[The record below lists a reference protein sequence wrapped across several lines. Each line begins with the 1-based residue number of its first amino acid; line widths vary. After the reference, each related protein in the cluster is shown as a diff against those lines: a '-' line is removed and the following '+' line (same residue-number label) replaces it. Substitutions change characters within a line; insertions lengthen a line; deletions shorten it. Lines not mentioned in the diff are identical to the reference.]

1 MIDTIIVSGGN
12 IHSDFALDF
21 LKKNEA
27 CLIAADKGLEF
38 FLEHQLLP
46 DAVIGDFDSLSED
59 GKKFLEIQEER
70 SMDSEI
76 PYGGMTEWKL
86 QKGFGNEKKEI
97 KVIRLRP
104 EKDDSDTQSAMNYAI
119 RTGAK
124 KIVIF
129 GVTGN
134 RVDHLMANFGLLV
147 LAQNQGAEVTLV
159 DQYNYMKLISDG
171 TVLKKSEQFGKYV
184 SFFPFGGNVTDLTL
198 EGFKYPL
205 SNYCLTAAD
214 SGLTAVSYTHLDV
227 YKRQVDARDISQY
240 KVDMIEEN
248 IHRTDCINVQAHV
261 MDATVFD
268 VDSELKADVV
278 LADVPC
284 SGYGVI
290 GKKPEIKYRV
300 TAQKQEEI
308 VILQRT
314 ILDNAAEYVKPG
326 GVLVFSTC
334 TIAKE
339 ENEENMLWFMNNHP
353 FKLES
358 IDPYLPEELHSETT
372 ALGYLQLL
380 PGVHKTDGFF
390 IAKFRRK

>member
-59 GKKFLEIQEER
+59 GKKFLEIHEER

-159 DQYNYMKLISDG
+159 DRYNYMKLISDG

-184 SFFPFGGNVTDLTL
+184 SFFTVGGDVSGLTL
-198 EGFKYPL
+198 KGFKYPL
-205 SNYCLTAAD
+205 DGYDLTVAD
-214 SGLTAVSYTHLDV
+214 SGLTVS
-227 YKRQVDARDISQY
+227 
-240 KVDMIEEN
+240 N
-248 IHRTDCINVQAHV
+248 
-261 MDATVFD
+261 
-268 VDSELKADVV
+268 
-278 LADVPC
+278 
-284 SGYGVI
+284 
-290 GKKPEIKYRV
+290 EI
-300 TAQKQEEI
+300 
-308 VILQRT
+308 
-314 ILDNAAEYVKPG
+314 AAE
-326 GVLVFSTC
+326 
-334 TIAKE
+334 
-339 ENEENMLWFMNNHP
+339 
-353 FKLES
+353 
-358 IDPYLPEELHSETT
+358 T
-372 ALGYLQLL
+372 AEVTYDRGSLL
-380 PGVHKTDGFF
+380 MIMSRD
-390 IAKFRRK
+390 